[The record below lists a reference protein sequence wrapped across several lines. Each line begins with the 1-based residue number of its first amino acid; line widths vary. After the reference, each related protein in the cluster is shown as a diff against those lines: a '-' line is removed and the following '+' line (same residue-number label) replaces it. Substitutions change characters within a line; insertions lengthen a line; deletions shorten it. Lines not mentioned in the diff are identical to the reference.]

1 MNTQKVA
8 ITIPADLVTI
18 IDNISKQKGL
28 SRSKY
33 ITTVLRE
40 KVLSEKERQIKD
52 SYNQVF
58 SDDSIKKEQLRTSIW
73 FDGTGNQG
81 GQEW

>member
-8 ITIPADLVTI
+8 ITIPADLVI
-18 IDNISKQKGL
+18 MIDDISKQLGL

-33 ITTVLRE
+33 ISTVLRE

-52 SYNQVF
+52 SYNRVF
-58 SDDSIKKEQLRTSIW
+58 SDDSIKKEQLQTAKW
-73 FDGTGNQG
+73 FDRTGNLG

>member
-1 MNTQKVA
+1 MHTQKVA
-8 ITIPADLVTI
+8 ITIPADLLTM
-18 IDNISKQKGL
+18 IDDISKEKGL

-52 SYNQVF
+52 SYNRVF
-58 SDDSIKKEQLRTSIW
+58 SDDAIKKEQLQTAIW

>member
-8 ITIPADLVTI
+8 ITIPAELVTM
-18 IDNISKQKGL
+18 IDDISKQMGL

-33 ITTVLRE
+33 ISNVLRE

-52 SYNQVF
+52 SYNRVF
-58 SDDSIKKEQLRTSIW
+58 SDESIKKEQLQTTIW
-73 FDGTGNQG
+73 FDGAGNQG

>member
-8 ITIPADLVTI
+8 ITIPADLVI
-18 IDNISKQKGL
+18 MIDNISKQMGL

-33 ITTVLRE
+33 ISTVLRE
-40 KVLSEKERQIKD
+40 KVLSEKERHIKD
-52 SYNQVF
+52 TFNRVF
-58 SDDSIKKEQLRTSIW
+58 SDDSIKKEQLQTAIW
-73 FDGTGNQG
+73 FGGTGNQG